1 MANVLIYGAGPTDTI
16 KLVAGSNPATP
27 GGGEAVNPIRIR
39 VVAADGVIPV
49 SGASVFFTA
58 TPAVS
63 FSACN
68 GASSCTVLTDQS
80 GQAST
85 RVTPFTAGTISISA
99 VLAPASHLSPQSR
112 SEERRVGEG
121 GRSGRTLA

>member
-1 MANVLIYGAGPTDTI
+1 ALAYPPTRSSSAMENVLMYGAGPHDTI
-16 KLVAGSNPATP
+16 KPVAGSNPAP
-27 GGGEAVNPIRIR
+27 PVGGEAVNPMRIR
-39 VVAADGVIPV
+39 VVAADGVTPV

-85 RVTPFTAGTISISA
+85 RVTPFTA
-99 VLAPASHLSPQSR
+99 LK
-112 SEERRVGEG
+112 
-121 GRSGRTLA
+121 